1 MECVIELRPLHCSA
15 VATEAV
21 MNGHPPVQVPPP
33 VQVKRH
39 KVKLYGRNCVD
50 SLSYFEVVFSKLA

>member
-39 KVKLYGRNCVD
+39 KVKHYGRNCFFVYVISELS
-50 SLSYFEVVFSKLA
+50 SLS